1 MTQHDA
7 RLLPLQAPK
16 GSVLDCCRAGVAL
29 WRATAVLMVVAALL
43 WALVTGRYEGA
54 TWIVLVRG
62 HGLTVGDLPS
72 VVLVLASGW
81 FLLPATESTRG
92 LLTLLVRHGRVRLAR
107 ITCGATG
114 GMRCS
119 R

>member
-7 RLLPLQAPK
+7 RQLPLQDPK

-29 WRATAVLMVVAALL
+29 SRATAVLMIVAATL
-43 WALVTGRYEGA
+43 WALVNGRYEGA
-54 TWIVLVRG
+54 TLIVLVRG

-81 FLLPATESTRG
+81 FLLPATESPRG
-92 LLTLLVRHGRVRLAR
+92 SVHAAR
-107 ITCGATG
+107 PARQGAAHPDYL
-114 GMRCS
+114 R
-119 R
+119 RYRRDAL

>member
-1 MTQHDA
+1 MI
-7 RLLPLQAPK
+7 
-16 GSVLDCCRAGVAL
+16 
-29 WRATAVLMVVAALL
+29 VAALL
-43 WALVTGRYEGA
+43 WALVNGRCEGA
-54 TWIVLVRG
+54 TLIVLVRG

-81 FLLPATESTRG
+81 FLLPRRKPLRG
-92 LLTLLVRHGRVRLAR
+92 LFTLLVRHGRVRLAR